1 MMYFA
6 HLLLDLVLLIFVNIF
21 CQKRQFLIF
30 TIFLEPCNRV
40 YLFMVKINPAN
51 NNKISFGSAKPIELG
66 NRLTKFFTRLPEVI
80 STPQQRMIVGG
91 SALILHPIIDLNNK
105 KVDKRTRETSASR
118 SMSRAIVGTVSGIA
132 VRAFCNNAGDKLS
145 KSKNPAFAIDALK
158 NASSEQ
164 LKRYGVVLGSILSLL
179 ALSVTNFIFDVPLI
193 NKYQNL
199 INEKVFHNKPNDENG
214 GLNEQG

>member
-1 MMYFA
+1 MA
-6 HLLLDLVLLIFVNIF
+6 
-21 CQKRQFLIF
+21 
-30 TIFLEPCNRV
+30 
-40 YLFMVKINPAN
+40 KINPVNNAN
-51 NNKISFGSAKPIELG
+51 NLSFRGVGPFKLG
-66 NRLTKFFTRLPEVI
+66 GRLTKILTRLPEVI

-132 VRAFCNNAGDKLS
+132 VRALCNNAGDKLS

-158 NASSEQ
+158 NADSAQ

-179 ALSVTNFIFDVPLI
+179 ALSITNFIFDVPLI

-199 INEKVFHNKPNDENG
+199 INDKVFHNKPNDQKG
-214 GLNEQG
+214 GLNE

>member
-1 MMYFA
+1 MA
-6 HLLLDLVLLIFVNIF
+6 
-21 CQKRQFLIF
+21 
-30 TIFLEPCNRV
+30 
-40 YLFMVKINPAN
+40 KINPVNSSNELSFKGAN
-51 NNKISFGSAKPIELG
+51 PVKLGSK
-66 NRLTKFFTRLPEVI
+66 LTKIFTRLPEVI

-132 VRAFCNNAGDKLS
+132 VRALCNNAGDKLS

-158 NASSEQ
+158 KADTAQ

-179 ALSVTNFIFDVPLI
+179 ALSITNFIFDVPLI

-199 INEKVFHNKPNDENG
+199 INEKVFHNKPNGSKG
-214 GLNEQG
+214 GLNE